1 MSSNECAECV
11 VTEYCPECETEVT
24 MQWDVRALGYKA
36 FCPHC
41 GKRLMLCSEC
51 QFIDGC
57 DYDSETDSCR
67 FNARRN
73 NMGKK
78 YRLTLTEK
86 QLRVIN
92 AALEEYFRAA
102 LGQWDLLA
110 ERLAFRGLNDH
121 PNNNIELVRRMTKKD
136 AARRMLN
143 AVGEILVDRYDIPK
157 QEEDMIAIDM
167 WRILRRELTPESL
180 KQEIYRD
187 TYHESDEPPIK
198 VEAVSE

>member
-24 MQWDVRALGYKA
+24 MQWDVRELGYKA

-102 LGQWDLLA
+102 INQWDLLA
-110 ERLAFRGLNDH
+110 NRLAFRGFDH
-121 PNNNIELVRRMTKKD
+121 SNTSIEFDQRMTKKN
-136 AARRMLN
+136 AAMHMLN
-143 AVGEILVDRYDIPK
+143 AVGEILVDRYNNPIP
-157 QEEDMIAIDM
+157 EEDMIAADM
-167 WRILRRELTPESL
+167 WRILRWELQPESF
-180 KQEIYRD
+180 KREIPRD

-198 VEAVSE
+198 VEEVSE